1 MTLRLKLVT
10 DMKKKI
16 KRQELI
22 LFSVWF
28 IIILI
33 FAGESITRKVRS
45 RFSSLDDEITA
56 SNEKLLRLKA
66 ILKQEKELNAQYTKV
81 LSGYRPIKDSD
92 SLLQEIDAI
101 VKKLNVNILNI
112 KPASTKEEKEYRVYS
127 IKIEG
132 QDDVYAI
139 ARFLNILIEEL
150 RSVSIERLQFSAVNR
165 DELPK
170 VSITV
175 NALVFK

>member
-1 MTLRLKLVT
+1 
-10 DMKKKI
+10 MKKKI

-22 LFSVWF
+22 LLSAWI
-28 IIILI
+28 IIILVI
-33 FAGESITRKVRS
+33 SGDNIIRKASS
-45 RFSSLDDEITA
+45 RFYRLDEEIAA
-56 SNEKLLRLKA
+56 SQEKLVRLNA
-66 ILKQEKELNAQYTKV
+66 ILKREKELNSEYEKV
-81 LSGYRPIKDSD
+81 FSGYSPVKDSD

-101 VKKLNVNILNI
+101 AKKLNVNITNI
-112 KPASTKEEKEYRVYS
+112 KPASTKEDAAFRSYS

-139 ARFLNILIEEL
+139 AKFLNVLTEEIKG
-150 RSVSIERLQFSAVNR
+150 VSIERLQFSAQNR

-170 VSITV
+170 VTTTV